1 MLCSWRAQPDD
12 AGRLSMFD
20 RKLRPA
26 LRPNALYYLRILAL
40 STVMLWMPMS
50 LFFGA
55 VFRRSEYIHRTDIEI
70 VDLDQGLVG
79 RQISQSALLLAAAA
93 PDQQAQPKWRI
104 RNDLTTLAATRDWVR
119 HHGWAAL
126 VINSGASDRLAN
138 AVSGNSNTVYNP
150 ADAATLIFNTGRH
163 PIIELSYIQPALTA
177 IARRAQMEFSVGFT
191 RQLQGSNQISAIP
204 AQNIVTL
211 ATQAVAFRIVDAAPL
226 SFAIAPILYLFSFLV
241 GQLCVIGALIAW
253 KMASF
258 SFFLK
263 VKHTHVW
270 LGAVSVVLVWS
281 TYIGM
286 LSALAISAFRGP
298 SYSRFALPYTV
309 GRFFSLWFT
318 TAMVLSA
325 GGMWLMSWFAIL
337 TPELLALASL
347 SLVLPNVASTLTA
360 VETAPRFFRWF
371 YALPFY
377 NGSMLY
383 RYILSGGF
391 PRIGLNVGVVLGEL
405 CLWVF
410 MLWFTT
416 LVRQYTVIR
425 GISDVPGWYHGSIFF
440 ASPVPYYKDKDKVE
454 PEPETE
460 SFEEGTIPITDSAD
474 DATSFREGNLGV

>member
-20 RKLRPA
+20 QKLRPV
-26 LRPNALYYLRILAL
+26 LRPNALYYLRVLAL
-40 STVMLWMPMS
+40 STVMLWMPMC

-55 VFRRSEYIHRTDIEI
+55 VFRRGEYIYRTDIEI
-70 VDLDQGLVG
+70 VDLDQGPVG

-93 PDQQAQPKWRI
+93 PDQQAQPRWRI
-104 RNDLTTLAATRDWVR
+104 RNDLTTLAATREWVR

-126 VINSGASDRLAN
+126 VINSGASDRLAA
-138 AVSGNSNTVYNP
+138 AVSGNSNTAYNP
-150 ADAATLIFNTGRH
+150 NDAATLIFNTGRH
-163 PIIELSYIQPALTA
+163 PIIELSYIQPALTT
-177 IARRAQMEFSVGFT
+177 IARKAQMEFSEGFT
-191 RQLQGSNQISAIP
+191 RQLQGSGQISVIP

-211 ATQAVAFRIVDAAPL
+211 ATQPVTFRIVDAAPL
-226 SFAIAPILYLFSFLV
+226 SFAIAPIVYLFSFLV
-241 GQLCVIGALIAW
+241 GQLCVIGTLIAW

-263 VKHTHVW
+263 AKHTHVW
-270 LGAVSVVLVWS
+270 LGAVTVVLVWS

-325 GGMWLMSWFAIL
+325 GGMWLMSWFMIL

-347 SLVLPNVASTLTA
+347 SLILPNVASTLTA

-405 CLWVF
+405 CAWVVILW
-410 MLWFTT
+410 LTT

-425 GISDVPGWYHGSIFF
+425 GTSDVPGWYRGNIFF
-440 ASPVPYYKDKDKVE
+440 ASPVPYYKDKKIE
-454 PEPETE
+454 PEPGTE
-460 SFEEGTIPITDSAD
+460 SFEEGTISITDSAD
-474 DATSFREGNLGV
+474 DTTSLNEGNLGV